1 MVVSVSLY
9 VHLLDQLMWEL
20 ITPQEAVHMGD
31 KILGIM
37 KQEHYTGTQE
47 YPDKDTALMGM
58 IENLKRTI
66 NEFITV

>member
-1 MVVSVSLY
+1 
-9 VHLLDQLMWEL
+9 MWEL